1 MSARGAQRDRAVRDW
16 LAEHDWL
23 AVSRAARSHGCADV
37 VAIVLGQSP
46 AGDSGQVRRRG
57 GPYERFGPRARA
69 RLAFAA
75 RLGGGDALLAW
86 WPPRGALRWIPESEW
101 PS

>member
-16 LAEHDWL
+16 LAEHDWF
-23 AVSRAARSHGCADV
+23 AVCARGSHGCADV
-37 VAIVLGQSP
+37 VAIKLGQRP
-46 AGDSGQVRRRG
+46 RVIQVKSTAG
-57 GPYERFGPRARA
+57 GPYERFGPRDRA
-69 RLAFAA
+69 ELAFAA